1 MQQNFKIT
9 GMSCAACVSRVEK
22 AVTRLPGV
30 TEAAVSLL
38 TGAMRAETADNIAP
52 DTIINA
58 VKAAG
63 YGCVPVSGNAP
74 EIPETSDI
82 SRHLKNRLIVSL
94 ALLLPL
100 LLLVWPPPFV
110 REFAALSPLASGF
123 LQGILAAA
131 VIIVNRSII
140 GGGVRALFRLSPDM
154 NSLIA
159 TGVMAGFGWSCIM
172 LLVMADLVPAPL
184 IPKSSAVPLYFESGA
199 MILTLVTLGK
209 LLESGA
215 RDKTLN
221 SLRGLMSMNPDTAQ
235 VFKNGAE
242 ITMRA
247 ADMVPGDIFI
257 VRPGERIP
265 GDGTVISGSGSVNEA
280 ALTGEALPV
289 FREPGS
295 QVKAATVVLDGCLTC
310 RAENTGFRT
319 AFYRIITLLK
329 EAQAS
334 RAPIART
341 ADKIAGVFVPVVLT
355 ISLVTLLAWL
365 LSGAEAGFAL
375 NAAIAVLVISCPC
388 ALGLATPVSVVT
400 GSGVAAKHGI
410 LFKSAAALETAGRL
424 TAVIFDKTGT
434 LTTGEISITA
444 VKTLNG
450 TAMTE
455 LLRTAYLLENK
466 SEHPLARAL
475 VSFAEE
481 KLRENAA
488 GKAAAVPDST
498 AVSDFKSFPGLGVSA
513 AVNGNIIRGGSYRF
527 LSREITDLPPEPE
540 EASQSGESLLYFAS
554 GNTILGYF
562 TAADT
567 LKKGVRDNIAEL
579 RRMGIET
586 LMLTG
591 DHEPA
596 ARKAALAAGISEYRA
611 ELLPEDKAGIIRD
624 LNKSHITA
632 MTGDGIND
640 AVALKTAHLG
650 IAMGSGTAIAADA
663 ADAVILNSRL
673 NDLVT
678 AVKLGRT
685 VLNNIRENLFW
696 AFIYN
701 ALGIPLAAGCFYSL
715 LGFQMNPV
723 FAAMAM
729 SLSSITVVGNALR
742 LNFFHQNNGEHQKM
756 NITGVFKKVLERTPE
771 LQDNQILLRISGMK
785 CEHCE
790 RAVRKA
796 LEELPEVTA
805 AEVSH
810 KKGQAVLTISGE
822 IAEDRLRAAITES
835 GFELNSLSGKPI
847 SRT

>member
-1 MQQNFKIT
+1 MQKIFKIT

-30 TEAAVSLL
+30 TEAAASLL
-38 TGAMRAETADNIAP
+38 TGTLRIDTAEDLAP
-52 DTIINA
+52 DSIINA
-58 VKAAG
+58 VRTAG
-63 YGCVPVSGNAP
+63 YGCIPVSGDNP
-74 EIPETSDI
+74 EIPESSEV
-82 SRHLKNRLIVSL
+82 SRQLKNRLFVSL

-110 REFAALSPLASGF
+110 REFAAFSPLTSGIM
-123 LQGILAAA
+123 QGILAAA
-131 VIIVNRSII
+131 VIMVNKSII
-140 GGGVRALFRLSPDM
+140 GGGIRALFKLSPDM

-159 TGVMAGFGWSCIM
+159 TGVLAGFGWSLIM
-172 LLVMADLVPAPL
+172 LLVMADFIPAAL
-184 IPKSSAVPLYFESGA
+184 IPKTSDIHLYFESGA

-235 VFKNGAE
+235 VLKNGAE

-247 ADMVPGDIFI
+247 ADLAPGDIFI
-257 VRPGERIP
+257 VRPGTRIP
-265 GDGTVISGSGSVNEA
+265 ADGAVLSGSGSVNEA
-280 ALTGEALPV
+280 ALTGESLPV
-289 FREPGS
+289 CRETGS
-295 QVKAATVVLDGCLTC
+295 QVKAATVLLDGCLTC
-310 RAENTGFRT
+310 RAENTGSHT

-341 ADKIAGVFVPVVLT
+341 ADKIAGVFVPAVLT
-355 ISLVTLLAWL
+355 ISAVTLTAWL
-365 LSGAEAGFAL
+365 ISGAEAGFAL
-375 NAAIAVLVISCPC
+375 SAAIAVLVISCPC

-400 GSGVAAKHGI
+400 GSGAAAKHGI

-434 LTTGEISITA
+434 LTTGNISITA
-444 VKTLNG
+444 VTPLNG
-450 TAMTE
+450 TTMTE
-455 LLRTAYLLENK
+455 LCRTALLLENN
-466 SEHPLARAL
+466 SEHPLARAAT
-475 VSFAEE
+475 SCAEE
-481 KLRENAA
+481 KLRENTA
-488 GKAAAVPDST
+488 GKAPAVQDSA

-513 AVNGNIIRGGSYRF
+513 VINGKIIRGGNYRF
-527 LSREITDLPPEPE
+527 LSREIPDLPPEPE
-540 EASQSGESLLYFAS
+540 EASQNGESLLYFAS

-567 LKKGVRDNIAEL
+567 LRKGVRESISEL
-579 RRMGIET
+579 RRMGIKT
-586 LMLTG
+586 MMLTG

-596 ARKAALAAGISEYRA
+596 ARKAVLAAGISEYRA
-611 ELLPEDKAGIIRD
+611 ELLPEDKAGIIRE
-624 LNKSHITA
+624 LNKRHITA

-650 IAMGSGTAIAADA
+650 IAMGCGTAIAADA

-678 AVKLGRT
+678 AVKLGRA
-685 VLNNIRENLFW
+685 VLKNIRQNLFW

-729 SLSSITVVGNALR
+729 SLSSVTVVGNALR

-756 NITGVFKKVLERTPE
+756 NITGVFKKVFERAPE

-796 LEELPEVTA
+796 LEALPGVTA

-810 KKGQAVLTISGE
+810 KKGQALLTISGDA
-822 IAEDRLRAAITES
+822 AEDRIRAAITES
-835 GFELNSLSGKPI
+835 GFELNSLAGKAL
-847 SRT
+847 SRS